1 MADRLGAVE
10 EVLKK
15 FDELE
20 GVMKTHLGKVDPPL
34 IVDLVLCQKKRR
46 RIQYTLLRS
55 S

>member
-1 MADRLGAVE
+1 MSAAE

-20 GVMKTHLGKVDPPL
+20 GAMKRHLGKVDAPL
-34 IVDLVLCQKKRR
+34 IVDLILRQKKRR
-46 RIQYTLLRS
+46 RRIIQYTLLRS